1 MLITTGTDVPD
12 EYGNLQPDIFIDRIL
27 ERYES
32 HNYWDNYLD
41 DLDSLENITETNED
55 FKNEKDCNQ

>member
-1 MLITTGTDVPD
+1 MYND
-12 EYGNLQPDIFIDRIL
+12 EYENLQHDIFIDRIL

-55 FKNEKDCNQ
+55 FKNEN

>member
-1 MLITTGTDVPD
+1 MLITTGADVPD
-12 EYGNLQPDIFIDRIL
+12 EYENLQHDIFIDRIL